1 MQQGTRYMYRLLDS
15 IERALADSASRDLT
29 LLCLELFL
37 ELGKLTKSNL
47 LFLVQH
53 LLHALNL
60 ICDPVSLMSGCNAVS
75 EYEPM

>member
-1 MQQGTRYMYRLLDS
+1 MQQGTRDVYRLLDGV
-15 IERALADSASRDLT
+15 EGALADGASRDLT
-29 LLCLELFL
+29 LLCLELLL

-60 ICDPVSLMSGCNAVS
+60 ICNPVSLMSERNAAS
-75 EYEPM
+75 GYEPM